1 MEILCKL
8 FKYYDI
14 MQNILYNIKGRNSSI
29 LLMIERAV
37 IGQELKYQLNLN
49 IKMDDLLS
57 AT

>member
-29 LLMIERAV
+29 FLMIERAV